1 VTVHVP
7 LTVLNQVS
15 GDEFEW
21 QIPGFRQHLVTALIR
36 SLPKAV
42 RRNFVP
48 APDHAKAAL
57 ERVTPRAEPMFD
69 ALEREL
75 QRMTGVSV
83 PRDAWDIDGV
93 PRHLRVTFRVVDEK
107 GRSLGEDKHLETLKR
122 RLKDN
127 VQAQLSKA
135 ASDIEQSGL
144 GTWSLGALPRTFVLQ
159 RGKHAVQG
167 YPSLVDEGDS
177 VAVRVLGTE
186 AEQLHAMWQGTRRLL
201 LLNLPPPVKAI
212 HGRLTNQVKLALNHK
227 PHPTL
232 AALFDDCVACAAD
245 KLIAEFG
252 GPAWDEEGFARLHA
266 HVRGELNDTV
276 FDVVAAVAL
285 ILTTAHEIEKR
296 VQGATSLALLP
307 ALTDIKAQLAG
318 LVHPGFVTA
327 TGWRRLPDVLR
338 YLRGIERRLE
348 RLPGNPHRDRE
359 LVRSVERVQQAYRQL
374 IDGLPPGG
382 PVPAAVREI
391 GWMIQELR
399 ISYFA
404 QTLGT
409 AAPVSEKRIFKAM
422 DEIG

>member
-1 VTVHVP
+1 
-7 LTVLNQVS
+7 
-15 GDEFEW
+15 
-21 QIPGFRQHLVTALIR
+21 
-36 SLPKAV
+36 
-42 RRNFVP
+42 
-48 APDHAKAAL
+48 
-57 ERVTPRAEPMFD
+57 
-69 ALEREL
+69 
-75 QRMTGVSV
+75 
-83 PRDAWDIDGV
+83 
-93 PRHLRVTFRVVDEK
+93 
-107 GRSLGEDKHLETLKR
+107 
-122 RLKDN
+122 
-127 VQAQLSKA
+127 
-135 ASDIEQSGL
+135 
-144 GTWSLGALPRTFVLQ
+144 
-159 RGKHAVQG
+159 
-167 YPSLVDEGDS
+167 
-177 VAVRVLGTE
+177 
-186 AEQLHAMWQGTRRLL
+186 MWQGTRRLL